1 MEKIPGK
8 ELELRELQPHEDDVM
23 FWATFTLRQMVKNGH
38 CKPDE
43 VWKYQE
49 KLEQ

>member
-8 ELELRELQPHEDDVM
+8 ELELRELQPNEDIVM
-23 FWATFTLRQMVKNGH
+23 YWATHTLRQMVKNGH